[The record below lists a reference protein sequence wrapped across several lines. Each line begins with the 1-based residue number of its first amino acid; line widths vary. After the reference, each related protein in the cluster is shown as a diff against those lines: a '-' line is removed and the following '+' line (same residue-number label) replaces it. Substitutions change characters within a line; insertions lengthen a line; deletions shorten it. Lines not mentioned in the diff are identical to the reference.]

1 VKNQIES
8 IAIIPARGGSKRL
21 PRKNIMPFAGKP
33 MIARTIEA
41 AKKSNVFDVVLVT
54 TDDADIAQVAKECG
68 ADVLMRPEN
77 VSNDSSTLVDVIK
90 HAMNNGYSHV
100 EHLCLLLANCPLRNA
115 SDIEQSS
122 EQFKAQKPTALLSV
136 VNYGWTPPFRAQF
149 MKDKRL
155 EPVFDGWSNK
165 KSQLFP
171 EVVCPTGAIYWSTPN
186 SLKNADT
193 LYIDGIEGFHM
204 PWHRG
209 VDIDTL
215 EDFEL
220 ALCLHHA
227 IEHGFKFKEI

>member
-1 VKNQIES
+1 MKNQIKS

-21 PRKNIMPFAGKP
+21 PRKNIKPFAGKP
-33 MIARTIEA
+33 MITWTIEA
-41 AKKSNVFDVVLVT
+41 AKKSNVFDVILVT
-54 TDDADIAQVAKECG
+54 TDDAEIAQVAKTSG
-68 ADVLMRPEN
+68 VDVLMRHEE
-77 VSNDSSTLVDVIK
+77 VSNDSSTLVDVIR
-90 HAMNNGYSHV
+90 HAMENGYSHA
-100 EHLCLLLANCPLRNA
+100 ERLCLLLANCPLRNA
-115 SDIEQSS
+115 SDIQESAIQFEARNPSS
-122 EQFKAQKPTALLSV
+122 LLSV

-149 MKDKRL
+149 IKNKRL
-155 EPVFDGWSNK
+155 EPVFDEWSNK
-165 KSQLFP
+165 KSQLYP
-171 EVVCPTGAIYWSTPN
+171 EVVCPTGAIYWSTPD

-220 ALCLHHA
+220 ALCLHHS